1 MLNNLK
7 YRLTHL
13 NPNSWHRR
21 LVEFAYWGKA
31 DAKKACPYWWF
42 FVPASPFLAGF
53 KLVLYLIIAIAM
65 CLMVVIFHVVYVV
78 SLLFGYQPKAG
89 YWNGIMKLDVLS
101 DSRSKKG
108 FKRYKWPVRPITV
121 LAGIGAVVG
130 VYLLYGSDHAKT
142 ISIWGG
148 IIAAAFLVICL
159 MGLMYSKFFLPWLRK
174 KCPPIEWS
182 ADQ

>member
-13 NPNSWHRR
+13 NPNSWHRK

-42 FVPASPFLAGF
+42 IVPASPILAGF
-53 KLVLYLIIAIAM
+53 KLVIYLIIAIVV
-65 CLMVVIFHVVYVV
+65 CLVVAFFHVVYVV
-78 SLLFGYQPKAG
+78 SLLFGYRPRAG
-89 YWNGIMKLDVLS
+89 YWEGIVKLEVLS
-101 DSRSKKG
+101 ETRRKRG
-108 FKRYKWPVRPITV
+108 FQDNKWPVRPITV
-121 LAGIGAVVG
+121 LACIGAVVG
-130 VYLLYGSDHAKT
+130 VYLLFSSDHAKT

-148 IIAAAFLVICL
+148 VIAAAVLVIYL
-159 MGLMYSKFFLPWLRK
+159 MGLTYSKFFLPWLRK